1 MIHPQSHNLLIRHQL
16 LNRLIRR
23 QPLNQLTLYQHRN
36 LSNRH
41 QLLTHLNLSLTI
53 LSIQRL
59 ILKLSHINH
68 SLTSLK
74 IKLTLTDKIMT
85 TTKTKLNTPRSTY
98 PRVKKTIRWSS
109 GSWLLYQL
117 SCLQLL
123 CLLVSKSA
131 DNVKIKREKLL
142 ICSITMKLKLLKAR
156 LKKNQMVNRL
166 NKNM

>member
-41 QLLTHLNLSLTI
+41 QLLIHLNLSLTI

-59 ILKLSHINH
+59 ILKFSHINH

-85 TTKTKLNTPRSTY
+85 TTMIKLNTLKSIY
-98 PRVKKTIRWSS
+98 LRVNKTI
-109 GSWLLYQL
+109 L
-117 SCLQLL
+117 
-123 CLLVSKSA
+123 
-131 DNVKIKREKLL
+131 
-142 ICSITMKLKLLKAR
+142 
-156 LKKNQMVNRL
+156 
-166 NKNM
+166 